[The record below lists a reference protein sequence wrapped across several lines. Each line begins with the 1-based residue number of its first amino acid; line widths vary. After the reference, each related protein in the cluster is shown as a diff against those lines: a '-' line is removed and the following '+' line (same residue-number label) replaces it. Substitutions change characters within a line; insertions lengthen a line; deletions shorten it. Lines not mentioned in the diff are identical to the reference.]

1 MKQKLCTKTNKRKAS
16 ACVFFYLVAAGQE
29 DQGAESGADL
39 GVAARCL
46 SCISDVLVCMAA
58 GKGGLR
64 SGPAAN
70 TAWSPAY
77 QLLEQGDLRGGVKA
91 LAAQREHWIS
101 R

>member
-1 MKQKLCTKTNKRKAS
+1 MHKNKQTGSERLR
-16 ACVFFYLVAAGQE
+16 FLFLVAVGQE
-29 DQGAESGADL
+29 DQGAGSGADL

-46 SCISDVLVCMAA
+46 SCIADVLVCMAA

-70 TAWSPAY
+70 TAWSSAY

-91 LAAQREHWIS
+91 LAAQRERWLS